1 MATSTKSKLINR
13 YGFEWPEGT
22 NDLNLE
28 LACYSRPEEFKTGQS
43 TEFHFRKAFSICWP
57 ESVFAFNEWMEL
69 MMWAWC
75 NYPVI
80 SVMGHAS
87 AGKTFGMAHF
97 ALLDYLAAPQS
108 TGTFLVTTK
117 FDMLK
122 VRLFGDMMI
131 GISNSRVKDAINAT
145 FRTTSSTNEMKF
157 MLRGDVADQKFLIK
171 GVALDRGDE
180 NASKLRG
187 YHPPRHRIIADECQD
202 MSEGIYM
209 AMTNGL
215 AAGNF
220 KGVLL
225 TNPAERQ
232 STYGAWS
239 QPKNG
244 GWGSITDSTLWWEN
258 SRGVT
263 LHLDGRQ
270 SQNVK
275 AKKTVN
281 PWMMSYEFFTG
292 LHPDTVEYHMFG
304 LGFFPPDGMIAK
316 IWPSNTLDLAKRNE
330 VFDFGATPCASLDPA
345 FDSDECV
352 FNLGVIGRLRNGR
365 PCICAKKTFV
375 IDAKVGPGYPE
386 KDYQIARECIRL
398 CKEHGVYQHNFIM
411 DMTSNG
417 RGVFAIM
424 REEWPPLA
432 GGGPIEG
439 IYYGGEATDRPLRL
453 DDALPAKEQVKLF
466 VTELWFRASYLARDG
481 MLCGVSNI
489 DPKTVVDLDTRRY
502 KKKTS
507 EDKLMQ
513 AESKR
518 EMKARIGRSPDHGD
532 SFCQFG
538 ELMVRKGLLGP
549 RLGGQMRG
557 SNWGKMREKQKRLQ
571 KRFVNEFSAHAE

>member
-1 MATSTKSKLINR
+1 MAVPTKSKLITL
-13 YGFEWPEGT
+13 YGYEWPPEA
-22 NDLNLE
+22 NSLNIE
-28 LACYSRPEEFKTGQS
+28 LSCYSRPEDFKTGHS
-43 TEFHFRKAFSICWP
+43 PEFHFRNAFRVCWP
-57 ESVFAFNEWMEL
+57 ESVFAWSNWMEL
-69 MMWAWC
+69 MTFAWC
-75 NYPVI
+75 NYNVI

-87 AGKTFGMAHF
+87 AGKTFAHAHF

-117 FDMLK
+117 FEMLK

-131 GISNSRVKDAINAT
+131 AIQNSRVKDAINAT
-145 FRTTSSTNEMKF
+145 FKTTSSTNEMKF
-157 MLRGDVADQKFLIK
+157 LLRGDIADQKFLIK

-187 YHPPRHRIIADECQD
+187 YHPPRHRIIADEAQD

-225 TNPAERQ
+225 TNPAEKQ
-232 STYGAWS
+232 STYAEWS
-239 QPKNG
+239 KPEG
-244 GWGSITDSTLWWEN
+244 GWGSIDDSTLWWES

-263 LHLDGRQ
+263 LRLDGRQ
-270 SQNVK
+270 SQNVV
-275 AKKTVN
+275 ARKTIN
-281 PWMMSYEFFTG
+281 PWMMSWEFYSG
-292 LHPDTVEYHMFG
+292 LSPDTPEFYMFG
-304 LGFFPPDGMIAK
+304 LGTFPPDGMVSK

-330 VFDFGATPCASLDPA
+330 AFDFGATPCAALDPA
-345 FDSDECV
+345 FDSDDCFFIEA
-352 FNLGVIGRLRNGR
+352 VIGRLRNGR
-365 PCICAKKTFV
+365 PCCCAKKSII

-386 KDYQIARECIRL
+386 KDFQIARECIRL
-398 CKEHGVYQHNFIM
+398 CRERGIAPENFVIDMTGNARGVY
-411 DMTSNG
+411 
-417 RGVFAIM
+417 AIM
-424 REEWPPLA
+424 REEW
-432 GGGPIEG
+432 GPIEG
-439 IYYGGEATDRPLRL
+439 VYYGGEATDRPLRL
-453 DDALPAKEQVKLF
+453 DDALGAKEQVKLF

-481 MLCGVSNI
+481 MLCGVGNL
-489 DPKTVVDLDTRRY
+489 DPKVLVDLDTRRY

-513 AESKR
+513 AESKK
-518 EMKARIGRSPDHGD
+518 ELKARIGRSCDGGD
-532 SFCQFG
+532 AFCQLG

-571 KRFVNEFSAHAE
+571 KRFVEEFSHGGGY